1 VFFAKNYLLENELIV
16 NFVGNK
22 MIEVMDALTL
32 RKQVHRQIDRIDEK
46 SLEAVNHMLQ
56 DYIEKG
62 KSFELT
68 EKHKNLIDERLE
80 NYEKSPQNVISW
92 EESNRLLKEYL

>member
-22 MIEVMDALTL
+22 TIEVMDALTL
-32 RKQVHRQIDRIDEK
+32 RKQVHRQIDRLDEK
-46 SLEAVNHMLQ
+46 SLEAVHHMLQ